1 MSEVR
6 LNFLD
11 AGRAFCGT
19 IHGSVPEAAIAGLS
33 TEPVTIEELQDA
45 MTRFIKPV
53 NDFRPFAAFDAG
65 TNGEPWDAGVIFI
78 DLAARIVATESSY
91 CIPSSEG
98 RVQYH
103 DGVQATDAWLPYRA
117 PEDWLFVNSVAQYE
131 GILHRRRA
139 GRRMQ
144 AEILTPGRFLDG

>member
-6 LNFLD
+6 LNILD
-11 AGRAFCGT
+11 ASRALCGT
-19 IHGSVPEAAIAGLS
+19 IHGSVADAVIAGLS
-33 TEPVTIEELQDA
+33 TEPVTIEELQNA
-45 MTRFIKPV
+45 MARFIKPV

-65 TNGEPWDAGVIFI
+65 TNREPWDAGIIFI

-91 CIPSSEG
+91 CMPSAEG

-103 DGVQATDAWLPYRA
+103 DGVQATDVWLPYRA

-139 GRRMQ
+139 ERRVQ
-144 AEILTPGRFLDG
+144 AEILTPGRLLDG